1 MFLAGKLNQI
11 KSCFF
16 KLRLHKEDPKEII
29 YDSEYDYWQ
38 NPPLAKFR
46 RGSRIPATSKTERFV
61 IIVNGFQLGCC
72 RSPISASEIDWISL

>member
-29 YDSEYDYWQ
+29 YDSEYSDAD
-38 NPPLAKFR
+38 L
-46 RGSRIPATSKTERFV
+46 
-61 IIVNGFQLGCC
+61 GFLQHP
-72 RSPISASEIDWISL
+72 RWSAL

>member
-1 MFLAGKLNQI
+1 MFLASKLNEI

-16 KLRLHKEDPKEII
+16 KLRLRKEDPKEII

-38 NPPLAKFR
+38 NLPLAKFR
-46 RGSRIPATSKTERFV
+46 RGSRVAATSKMERFV

-72 RSPISASEIDWISL
+72 RSPRSASEIDSINL